1 VMESRDVMNV
11 HVVEHS
17 ILNGIKYCTFWFRS
31 IVEMTQHR
39 LLQKKF
45 AVDTVIFL
53 PDFDEIKKANSRN
66 SSVVFLDVKG
76 AFDYVDK

>member
-1 VMESRDVMNV
+1 
-11 HVVEHS
+11 
-17 ILNGIKYCTFWFRS
+17 
-31 IVEMTQHR
+31 MTQHR